1 MRMIAITIVLNAPS
15 SSPLTKY
22 VSSTNLKNI
31 SCLVKYWHKY
41 LLALVHV
48 IASFNRKWCS
58 LSSYSRKKKAKFPM
72 EA

>member
-1 MRMIAITIVLNAPS
+1 MRMIAITIVLDAPS

-31 SCLVKYWHKY
+31 SCLGKYWHKY

-48 IASFNRKWCS
+48 IASFNRKWSS
-58 LSSYSRKKKAKFPM
+58 LSSYNESQQKEKS
-72 EA
+72 